1 MPQPQ
6 PQNTNKPVLNLSL
19 PQKISTNPLVG
30 SKWSNDDH

>member
-6 PQNTNKPVLNLSL
+6 LQNNKPILNLSL
-19 PQKISTNPLVG
+19 PQKASTNPLVG